1 MGGPVVHRLGT
12 ALCLAVPVWCLV
24 SGWALWLRRRAS
36 RRRLA
41 RLFPARAA
49 ASGPGLGPRVRA
61 SRAVR
66 AGPGGLGGPAGPGGV
81 LPGRRVAGGASP
93 GGPVRAR
100 GAPDVPIG
108 GVAEAESGLRG
119 FLARSRSRSPAGAD
133 PREAER
139 QLPFAADLLAA
150 CLAAGAG
157 PVEAAEVVGESLGG
171 PVGERLALAGAELRL
186 GGEPG
191 AAWGR
196 LARIPGARGLA
207 ECLERA
213 ARTGAPVAEPVSRL
227 AAGLR
232 ADRSRRAVAAAQRAA
247 VLVTAPVGL
256 CFLPAFLAI
265 GVAPVVIGMASG
277 LLSGK

>member
-1 MGGPVVHRLGT
+1 MGGFAIHRLGT
-12 ALCLAVPVWCLV
+12 ALCLTAALCTALALAAAV
-24 SGWALWLRRRAS
+24 RERRA
-36 RRRLA
+36 RRRLGLLLGVRPRRREPVWRA
-41 RLFPARAA
+41 RTH
-49 ASGPGLGPRVRA
+49 G
-61 SRAVR
+61 AV
-66 AGPGGLGGPAGPGGV
+66 AGWAGPAGALLSGWVLVGGMAGMV
-81 LPGRRVAGGASP
+81 VGALAALGVRRWQG
-93 GGPVRAR
+93 RAR
-100 GAPDVPIG
+100 PTA
-108 GVAEAESGLRG
+108 GV
-119 FLARSRSRSPAGAD
+119 D

-139 QLPFAADLLAA
+139 QLAFAADLLAA

-171 PVGERLALAGAELRL
+171 PVGERLARAGAELRL

-196 LARIPGARGLA
+196 LAEIPGARALA

-213 ARTGAPVAEPVSRL
+213 ARTGAPAAEPVSRL
-227 AAGLR
+227 ASALREDRTRQAGAR
-232 ADRSRRAVAAAQRAA
+232 AQKAA

-277 LLSGK
+277 LLSNT

>member
-1 MGGPVVHRLGT
+1 MGGPVVHRLGM
-12 ALCLAVPVWCLV
+12 ALCLAVMAWCLV
-24 SGWALWLRRRAS
+24 SGCAARLRRRAA

-41 RLFPARAA
+41 ELFPVRRARE
-49 ASGPGLGPRVRA
+49 GPAWRPRVRA
-61 SRAVR
+61 ALL
-66 AGPGGLGGPAGPGGV
+66 AWAGPAGALLAGWLLVGGV
-81 LPGRRVAGGASP
+81 PGVLIGCGAAFGAWRV
-93 GGPVRAR
+93 
-100 GAPDVPIG
+100 
-108 GVAEAESGLRG
+108 
-119 FLARSRSRSPAGAD
+119 LARSRSRPSAGFD

-213 ARTGAPVAEPVSRL
+213 ARTGAPAAEPVSRL
-227 AAGLR
+227 AAALR
-232 ADRSRRAVAAAQRAA
+232 AERSRQAGARAQRAA

-256 CFLPAFLAI
+256 CFLPAFLAV

-277 LLSGK
+277 LLSGS

>member
-1 MGGPVVHRLGT
+1 MT
-12 ALCLAVPVWCLV
+12 AVCLATAVLCV
-24 SGWALWLRRRAS
+24 AS
-36 RRRLA
+36 EV
-41 RLFPARAA
+41 
-49 ASGPGLGPRVRA
+49 ASRVRA
-61 SRAVR
+61 RDARRRIAVLLAVEPVRRAPARGRRSRGVAVTW
-66 AGPGGLGGPAGPGGV
+66 AGPAGALLAGWLLLGGV
-81 LPGRRVAGGASP
+81 TGAAAGCAAAFGVRRWQA
-93 GGPVRAR
+93 RAR
-100 GAPDVPIG
+100 PPT
-108 GVAEAESGLRG
+108 
-119 FLARSRSRSPAGAD
+119 GAD
-133 PREAER
+133 LREARR

-171 PVGERLALAGAELRL
+171 PVGERLTLAGAELRL

-196 LARIPGARGLA
+196 LAQLPGAGPLA

-213 ARTGAPVAEPVSRL
+213 ARTGAPAAEPVSRL
-227 AAGLR
+227 ASALR
-232 ADRSRRAVAAAQRAA
+232 EDRARRAGARAQRAA

-277 LLSGK
+277 LLSNT